1 MLILRGAPA
10 LSDFKV
16 QKILKTCSDANLPV
30 TGIYAEFMHFADLT
44 AELSESE
51 LDKLNKLLK
60 YGPTIAEHEPQ
71 GALILVT
78 PRIGTISPW
87 ASKAT
92 DIANNCGLDK
102 VHRVE
107 RGIAYYV
114 EGELSAEQLNDVAKL
129 VHDRMTESVHNSLE
143 DAGQLFRVEE
153 PRPMSSVDILGGG
166 REALV
171 TANVEQGFA
180 LADDEIDYF
189 V

>member
-16 QKILKTCSDANLPV
+16 QKILKSCADAELPV
-30 TGIYAEFMHFADLT
+30 TGVYAEFMHFADLT
-44 AELSESE
+44 AELTEAE
-51 LDKLNKLLK
+51 LDKLSKLLT
-60 YGPTIAEHEPQ
+60 YGPTAVEHTPE
-71 GALILVT
+71 GALVLVT

-114 EGELSAEQLNDVAKL
+114 EGELSAAQLNEVSKL
-129 VHDRMTESVHNSLE
+129 LHDRMTESVHSQLE

-166 REALV
+166 REALA

-180 LADDEIDYF
+180 LADDEID
-189 V
+189 